1 MNLFKAIRE
10 DIKTVVRKD
19 PAARSLLEI
28 LFCYPGLHAIWSHRL
43 AHALWRHRLYFFGRL
58 VAHIGRFLTG
68 IEIHPGAKI
77 GRRFFIDHGSGVVI
91 GETTEIGDDVHLY
104 QGVVLGG
111 VSLEK
116 KKRHPTVGNGVL
128 IGAGAIVLG
137 PVIIG
142 DGARIGAASL
152 VIIDVPPR
160 AVAIGVPARL
170 GLGFSVEDLQELTDN
185 KLPDPIADAFKF
197 FGRQIETLETRLAE
211 LEKHQGIAVE
221 LNGYLEDKKREIQH
235 LFSTSVEEF
244 KSGEGI

>member
-1 MNLFKAIRE
+1 MKLFNVIRE
-10 DIKTVVRKD
+10 DVKTVIRKD
-19 PAARSLLEI
+19 PAARSLLEV
-28 LFCYPGLHAIWSHRL
+28 LTCYPGLHALWMHRL
-43 AHALWRHRLYFFGRL
+43 AHALWRRRLFFPGRL
-58 VAHIGRFLTG
+58 VSHISRFLTG
-68 IEIHPGAKI
+68 IEIHPGAEI
-77 GRRFFIDHGSGVVI
+77 GRRFFIDHGAGLVI

-116 KKRHPTVGNGVL
+116 KKRHPTIGNGVL

-137 PVIIG
+137 PIQIG

-152 VIIDVPPR
+152 VIIDVPPHAL
-160 AVAIGVPARL
+160 AVGVPARL
-170 GLGFSVEDLQELTDN
+170 GLGFSDEELQDLTDN

-211 LEKHQGIAVE
+211 LEKHQGIVVE
-221 LNGYLEDKKREIQH
+221 LNGYLEEKKKEIQR
-235 LFSTSVEEF
+235 LFSSSPEEF

>member
-1 MNLFKAIRE
+1 MKFCNTIRE
-10 DIKTVVRKD
+10 DVKTVILKD
-19 PAARSLLEI
+19 PAARSLLEVLI
-28 LFCYPGLHAIWSHRL
+28 CYPGLHAIWLHRL
-43 AHALWRHRLYFFGRL
+43 AHALWHRRLYFFGRL
-58 VAHIGRFLTG
+58 VSHISRFLTG

-77 GRRFFIDHGSGVVI
+77 GRRFFIDHGAGVVI

-116 KKRHPTVGNGVL
+116 KKRHPTIGNGVL

-137 PVIIG
+137 PVHIG

-160 AVAIGVPARL
+160 ALAVGVPARL
-170 GLGFSVEDLQELTDN
+170 GLGFSEAELQDLTDN
-185 KLPDPIADAFKF
+185 KLPDPIADAFRF

-211 LEKHQGIAVE
+211 LEKQQGIAVE
-221 LNGYLEDKKREIQH
+221 LNGYLEEKKKEIER
-235 LFSTSVEEF
+235 LFSTSPEEF

>member
-1 MNLFKAIRE
+1 MNLFKDIRE
-10 DIKTVVRKD
+10 DVKTVVRKD

-28 LFCYPGLHAIWSHRL
+28 LVCYPGLHAIWSHRL
-43 AHALWRHRLYFFGRL
+43 AHALWRHRFYFFGRL
-58 VAHIGRFLTG
+58 VSHISRFLTG

-137 PVIIG
+137 PISIG

-152 VIIDVPPR
+152 VIIDVPPH

-211 LEKHQGIAVE
+211 LEKHQGIVVE
-221 LNGYLEDKKREIQH
+221 LNGYLESKKREIQR
-235 LFSTSVEEF
+235 LFPTSTEEF
-244 KSGEGI
+244 TSGEGI